1 MGPVRVGVTEG
12 YEVQAGAGEEAFE
25 ERGPVLHPFQPGLH
39 QGGQL
44 GEVAFG
50 RVGQGSL
57 EMRPERLD
65 WIQLVRV
72 PRQLADGQ
80 PVPGRGQPGHR
91 GADVRVQIVPD
102 EHDRAGELL
111 MGRV

>member
-1 MGPVRVGVTEG
+1 MVGVTEG
-12 YEVQAGAGEEAFE
+12 CEVQAGAGEEAFE

-50 RVGQGSL
+50 QVGQGPL
-57 EMRPERLD
+57 EMRPERLE

-72 PRQLADGQ
+72 WRQLADGQ
-80 PVPGRGQPGHR
+80 PVRAAASSAI
-91 GADVRVQIVPD
+91 GALTCGFRLSQTSTIGLVSC
-102 EHDRAGELL
+102 
-111 MGRV
+111 